1 MSIIIN
7 ILIFMILSDHVFFV
21 NITIITQIA
30 EISNVLSIGLVITI
44 TRNTFLRTLHAFRFY
59 SIFYLDTKIKRI
71 AFRAFELP

>member
-44 TRNTFLRTLHAFRFY
+44 TRNAFLRTLHAFRFY
-59 SIFYLDTKIKRI
+59 SICDLDTKIKRI
-71 AFRAFELP
+71 VFRAFELP